1 MKLPFEKIYCL
12 HILEAKERYGSVI
25 EECNKIELENEV
37 NFWYT
42 CKKPINLTIG
52 NNIESLHD
60 SYYNR
65 KAETNEYTYGAVF
78 DCAYNHYSIIKQA
91 YMRGI
96 NSILIFEDDILFNKI
111 SVLKNIIDNIPND
124 YDVLK
129 FYNTVYD
136 KKNVIVNN
144 VFFQLIDNP
153 DKYCNSTLCYALSRK
168 GMEAVINEYE
178 SNLVAADIA
187 LNNITSNKDIK
198 FYVLKLTLFC
208 KPKKFIS
215 TIVGK

>member
-1 MKLPFEKIYCL
+1 
-12 HILEAKERYGSVI
+12 
-25 EECNKIELENEV
+25 
-37 NFWYT
+37 
-42 CKKPINLTIG
+42 
-52 NNIESLHD
+52 
-60 SYYNR
+60 
-65 KAETNEYTYGAVF
+65 
-78 DCAYNHYSIIKQA
+78 
-91 YMRGI
+91 
-96 NSILIFEDDILFNKI
+96 
-111 SVLKNIIDNIPND
+111 
-124 YDVLK
+124 
-129 FYNTVYD
+129 
-136 KKNVIVNN
+136 
-144 VFFQLIDNP
+144 LIDNP

>member
-12 HILEAKERYGSVI
+12 HILDAKERYGSVI
-25 EECNKIELENEV
+25 NECNKIELENEV

-52 NNIESLHD
+52 NNIESLYT
-60 SYYNR
+60 SYYNE
-65 KAETNEYTYGAVF
+65 KAKKNEYTYGAVF

-96 NSILIFEDDILFNKI
+96 NSILIFEDDILFNNTNI
-111 SVLKNIIDNIPND
+111 LKNIINNMPND

-129 FYNTVYD
+129 FHNQFCD
-136 KKNVIVNN
+136 RKNIIVNN
-144 VFFQLIDNP
+144 SFFQLIDNP
-153 DKYCNSTLCYALSRK
+153 DKYYHSTLCYALSRK

-178 SNLVAADIA
+178 SNLVAADIV

-198 FYVLKLTLFC
+198 FYVLKLNIFC

>member
-1 MKLPFEKIYCL
+1 
-12 HILEAKERYGSVI
+12 
-25 EECNKIELENEV
+25 
-37 NFWYT
+37 
-42 CKKPINLTIG
+42 
-52 NNIESLHD
+52 
-60 SYYNR
+60 
-65 KAETNEYTYGAVF
+65 
-78 DCAYNHYSIIKQA
+78 
-91 YMRGI
+91 MRGI

-129 FYNTVYD
+129 FYNSIYD

>member
-12 HILEAKERYGSVI
+12 HILDAKERYDSVI
-25 EECNKIELENEV
+25 KECEQIELENEV

-52 NNIESLHD
+52 NNIDTLRTD
-60 SYYNR
+60 YYNK
-65 KAETNEYTYGAVF
+65 KAEINEYTYGTVF

-96 NSILIFEDDILFNKI
+96 NSILIFEDDILFNNI
-111 SVLKNIIDNIPND
+111 RVLKDIINNIPND

-129 FYNTVYD
+129 FHNHVYD
-136 KKNVIVNN
+136 KRNLIVNN
-144 VFFQLIDNP
+144 CFFELIDNP
-153 DKYCNSTLCYALSRK
+153 DKYYHSTLCYALSRK

-178 SNLVAADIA
+178 SNFAAADVV